1 MLTPLNPCRKYSVKI
16 HGISFNIVWERFG
29 VGTSF
34 FIPCLDV
41 NEARRKV
48 KEVARRFRYGVK
60 TKAVVE
66 ENIKGLRVW
75 RIK

>member
-1 MLTPLNPCRKYSVKI
+1 MRI

-41 NEARRKV
+41 NEAMRKV

-60 TKAVVE
+60 TKVVVE

>member
-1 MLTPLNPCRKYSVKI
+1 MKI

-41 NEARRKV
+41 HETKGKV
-48 KEVARRFRYGVK
+48 KEVAKRLGYKVV
-60 TKAVVE
+60 TKLVIE

-75 RIK
+75 RVK

>member
-1 MLTPLNPCRKYSVKI
+1 VRI
-16 HGISFNIVWERFG
+16 HGISFNVVWERFG

-60 TKAVVE
+60 TKVVVE

>member
-1 MLTPLNPCRKYSVKI
+1 MSPQLRIQQMRV
-16 HGISFNIVWERFG
+16 HGISFNVVWEKFG

-34 FIPCLDV
+34 FIPCLDPV
-41 NEARRKV
+41 EAEAQV
-48 KEVARRFRYGVK
+48 KKTTKRLGFRIK
-60 TKAVVE
+60 TRVVIE

>member
-1 MLTPLNPCRKYSVKI
+1 VRI

-60 TKAVVE
+60 TKVVVE

-75 RIK
+75 RLK

>member
-1 MLTPLNPCRKYSVKI
+1 MKI
-16 HGISFNIVWERFG
+16 HGISFNVVWEKFG

-41 NEARRKV
+41 HEARAKV
-48 KEVARRFRYGVK
+48 KEVAKRLGYKVL
-60 TKAVVE
+60 TKQVVE

-75 RIK
+75 RVK

>member
-1 MLTPLNPCRKYSVKI
+1 MKI
-16 HGISFNIVWERFG
+16 HGISFNVVWERFG

-41 NEARRKV
+41 HEARTKV
-48 KEVARRFRYGVK
+48 KEVAKRLGYKVQ
-60 TKAVVE
+60 TKGVVE

-75 RIK
+75 RVK

>member
-1 MLTPLNPCRKYSVKI
+1 MLKPLNLCRKYSVRI

-60 TKAVVE
+60 TKVVVE

-75 RIK
+75 RLK

>member
-1 MLTPLNPCRKYSVKI
+1 MLTPLNPCRKCSVRI

-41 NEARRKV
+41 NEALRKV
-48 KEVARRFRYGVK
+48 KETTKRLGFKIK
-60 TKAVVE
+60 TKVVIE